1 MSILKFVNI
10 HRRHVFVKLKYCF
23 KKNLKIRFLFFFFLQ
38 EKLESQCHPS
48 FVALNKRVFT
58 INLSQQNVR
67 KGPPPSTRQH
77 QPHPTDLRC
86 HLLKSYP
93 LPNTMGNTTS
103 TTHLFLVLIQKGLLP
118 LPNFHFSYSVHALPW
133 DTVVYRHTST
143 TILNS
148 RSPRVY
154 VPLTMQVNEVY
165 MPRKAFYKSNV
176 TV

>member
-23 KKNLKIRFLFFFFLQ
+23 KKNLKIHFFFFLQ

-48 FVALNKRVFT
+48 FMALNNRLFT
-58 INLSQQNVR
+58 INLSQQNVP

-77 QPHPTDLRC
+77 QPHPTDLHC

-93 LPNTMGNTTS
+93 LPHTMGNTTS
-103 TTHLFLVLIQKGLLP
+103 TTNLFLVLIQKGLFP
-118 LPNFHFSYSVHALPW
+118 LPNFHFSYSVHTLPC
-133 DTVVYRHTST
+133 DKVVYRHTST

-148 RSPRVY
+148 PSPRVY
-154 VPLTMQVNEVY
+154 VPSTMQVNEVY

-176 TV
+176 NV